1 LLVSQEMLVHKRIT
15 FLGSTGLKGGIMK
28 RIVSAIA
35 VCFFLLSGVAVAF
48 DSGHIYRNGRV
59 DAVSLNRI
67 TIAGTTYKIDP
78 RCKFVIRYEA
88 NDSIHERPA
97 TFGDVHTG
105 DSVTAK
111 EIGAVIYKINIE
123 RWRR

>member
-1 LLVSQEMLVHKRIT
+1 LLVSQEMLVFRRIIYR
-15 FLGSTGLKGGIMK
+15 GATGLKGGIMK
-28 RIVSAIA
+28 RIVSAMA
-35 VCFFLLSGVAVAF
+35 VCVFLLSGIAVAF

-67 TIAGTTYKIDP
+67 TIAGTTYKIDQ
-78 RCKFVIRYEA
+78 RCKFVMQYNE

-97 TFGDVHTG
+97 TFGDIYTG
-105 DSVTAK
+105 DFVSAK
-111 EIGAVIYKINIE
+111 EIGAVVYEINIE